1 MKFIMMNVRGNS
13 VAHLGVLLNDGSA
26 VDITAA
32 IPKPEFASL
41 TALIEANATLSP
53 SPQPS
58 AIASGIA
65 LPPASM
71 QSSPIKGEGARDQGL
86 PSSLPLPS
94 GERAGVRAT
103 LALVIQ
109 EQLDDI
115 LRRSEPLQTHDYRLT
130 SPLPRPTQ
138 FRDSMCFFQHI
149 EQCATARR
157 APNAEPYQLPEI
169 YRKQP
174 VYYIGNRMSVAAPGD
189 EIRWP
194 RYSRV
199 MDFELELACV
209 IGKQGKNLTPDNAL
223 DHVFGFTI
231 FNDFSARDAQGREM
245 EGRLGPA
252 KGKHF
257 DSGNVFGP
265 CVVTTDEIGDPQKLR
280 MQARV
285 NGETWCD
292 NSSSTMNWSFGQLL
306 AHISAD
312 ETLYPG
318 EVIASGTVGNG
329 CGLEHS
335 RFLNDGDIVELEI
348 EKIGV
353 LRNRVV
359 KQG

>member
-1 MKFIMMNVRGNS
+1 MKFIMMHMRDNP
-13 VAHLGVLLNDGSA
+13 VAHLGALLNDGSA

-41 TALIEANATLSP
+41 MALIE
-53 SPQPS
+53 
-58 AIASGIA
+58 SGIDWRTSVQDVM
-65 LPPASM
+65 LQPGLRVASN
-71 QSSPIKGEGARDQGL
+71 
-86 PSSLPLPS
+86 
-94 GERAGVRAT
+94 
-103 LALVIQ
+103 
-109 EQLDDI
+109 
-115 LRRSEPLQTHDYRLT
+115 HYRLAA
-130 SPLPRPTQ
+130 PLPRPTQ

-149 EQCATARR
+149 KQCAFARG
-157 APNAEPYQLPEI
+157 APRDTYQLPEI
-169 YRKQP
+169 YRRQP
-174 VYYIGNRMSVAAPGD
+174 VYYIGNRMSVASPNQD
-189 EIRWP
+189 IHWP
-194 RYSRV
+194 RYSKV
-199 MDFELELACV
+199 MDFELELACI
-209 IGKQGKNLTPDNAL
+209 IGKQGKNLTSNNAL

-257 DSGNVFGP
+257 DGGNVFGP
-265 CVVTTDEIGDPQKLR
+265 CVVTIDEIGDPQKLR

-292 NSSSTMNWSFGQLL
+292 NSSSTMNWTFGQLL

-318 EVIASGTVGNG
+318 EVIGSGTVGNG

-335 RFLNDGDIVELEI
+335 RFLQDGDIVELEI

-359 KQG
+359 TQK

>member
-1 MKFIMMNVRGNS
+1 MKFIMMHVRDNP
-13 VAHLGVLLNDGSA
+13 VAHLGVLLDDGSA
-26 VDITAA
+26 LDITAA
-32 IPKPEFASL
+32 DADPAFANL
-41 TALIEANATLSP
+41 LAYIEAGE
-53 SPQPS
+53 S
-58 AIASGIA
+58 ARTHLTTVVQQA
-65 LPPASM
+65 
-71 QSSPIKGEGARDQGL
+71 QHRVHSS
-86 PSSLPLPS
+86 
-94 GERAGVRAT
+94 
-103 LALVIQ
+103 
-109 EQLDDI
+109 
-115 LRRSEPLQTHDYRLT
+115 DYRLAA
-130 SPLPRPTQ
+130 PIPRPTQ

-157 APNAEPYQLPEI
+157 SPNAEPYQLPGI
-169 YRKQP
+169 YRRQP
-174 VYYIGNRMSVAAPGD
+174 VYYIGNRMSVAAPGQD
-189 EIRWP
+189 IHWP
-194 RYSRV
+194 RYSKV

-209 IGKQGKNLTPDNAL
+209 IGKQGKNLTPENAL
-223 DHVFGFTI
+223 DHIFGFTI

-257 DSGNVFGP
+257 DGGNVFGP
-265 CVVTTDEIGDPQKLR
+265 CVVTTDEIGDPQRLR

-292 NSSSTMNWSFGQLL
+292 NSSSTMNWTFGQLL
-306 AHISAD
+306 AHITAD

-348 EKIGV
+348 ENIGV

-359 KQG
+359 TQG

>member
-1 MKFIMMNVRGNS
+1 MKFIMMYVRGNL

-26 VDITAA
+26 VNITAA
-32 IPKPEFASL
+32 IPKPEFANL
-41 TALIEANATLSP
+41 MALIE
-53 SPQPS
+53 
-58 AIASGIA
+58 SGINWRNA
-65 LPPASM
+65 VQAVKDKAEFRIAP
-71 QSSPIKGEGARDQGL
+71 DQ
-86 PSSLPLPS
+86 
-94 GERAGVRAT
+94 
-103 LALVIQ
+103 
-109 EQLDDI
+109 
-115 LRRSEPLQTHDYRLT
+115 YRLAA
-130 SPLPRPTQ
+130 PLPRPTQ

-157 APNAEPYQLPEI
+157 PPNAEPYQLPEI

-174 VYYIGNRMSVAAPGD
+174 VYYIGNRMSVAGPEQD
-189 EIRWP
+189 IQWP
-194 RYSRV
+194 RYSKV

-209 IGKQGKNLTPDNAL
+209 IGKQATNLTPENAL

-257 DSGNVFGP
+257 DGGNVFGP
-265 CVVTTDEIGDPQKLR
+265 CVVTADEIGDPQKLR

-292 NSSSTMNWSFGQLL
+292 NSSSTMNWTFGQLL

-318 EVIASGTVGNG
+318 EVIASGTVG
-329 CGLEHS
+329 
-335 RFLNDGDIVELEI
+335 DGDTVELEI

-359 KQG
+359 TQK

>member
-1 MKFIMMNVRGNS
+1 MKFIMMYVRGNP
-13 VAHLGVLLNDGSA
+13 VAHLGVWLDDGSA
-26 VDITAA
+26 VDVTAA
-32 IPKPEFASL
+32 NSAPEFSSL
-41 TALIEANATLSP
+41 MALIEANACALSP

-58 AIASGIA
+58 PIEGEGIKSKASEF
-65 LPPASM
+65 LPP
-71 QSSPIKGEGARDQGL
+71 
-86 PSSLPLPS
+86 LPL
-94 GERAGVRAT
+94 GERVGVRAT
-103 LALVIQ
+103 LAFVIRKQ
-109 EQLDDI
+109 IDDI
-115 LRRSEPLQTHDYRLT
+115 LRSSEPLQARDYHLT

-149 EQCATARR
+149 EQCALARGVPR
-157 APNAEPYQLPEI
+157 DTYQLPEI
-169 YRKQP
+169 YRRQP
-174 VYYIGNRMSVAAPGD
+174 VYYVGNRMSVAAPEQD
-189 EIRWP
+189 IHWP
-194 RYSRV
+194 RYSKV

-257 DSGNVFGP
+257 DGGNVFGP
-265 CVVTTDEIGDPQKLR
+265 CVVTLDEIGDPQNLR
-280 MQARV
+280 MQACV
-285 NGETWCD
+285 NGESWCD
-292 NSSSTMNWSFGQLL
+292 NSSATMNWTFGQLL

-318 EVIASGTVGNG
+318 EVIGSGTVGNG

-335 RFLNDGDIVELEI
+335 RFLNDGDVVELEI

-359 KQG
+359 AQK

>member
-1 MKFIMMNVRGNS
+1 MKFIMMYVRDNP
-13 VAHLGVLLNDGSA
+13 VAHLGILLNDGSA

-32 IPKPEFASL
+32 IPTPEFVSL
-41 TALIEANATLSP
+41 MALIEAGIDWRNAVQHVTDKHEFRMVP
-53 SPQPS
+53 
-58 AIASGIA
+58 
-65 LPPASM
+65 
-71 QSSPIKGEGARDQGL
+71 DQ
-86 PSSLPLPS
+86 
-94 GERAGVRAT
+94 
-103 LALVIQ
+103 
-109 EQLDDI
+109 
-115 LRRSEPLQTHDYRLT
+115 YRLAA
-130 SPLPRPTQ
+130 PLPRPTQ

-157 APNAEPYQLPEI
+157 SPNAEPYQLPEI

-189 EIRWP
+189 DIHWP
-194 RYSRV
+194 RYSQV

-209 IGKQGKNLTPDNAL
+209 IGKEGKNLTPDNAL

-257 DSGNVFGP
+257 DGGNVFGP
-265 CVVTTDEIGDPQKLR
+265 CVVTTDEIGDPQQLR

-292 NSSSTMNWSFGQLL
+292 NSSSTMNWTFGQLL
-306 AHISAD
+306 AHVSAD

-318 EVIASGTVGNG
+318 EVIGSGTVGNG

-335 RFLNDGDIVELEI
+335 RFLKDGDIVELEI

-359 KQG
+359 TQG